1 MFIRVIY
8 IIINFILNRK
18 LYLFLSDRQ
27 SCISRSETMFNKKK
41 TFKNDKKWFLFH
53 LEAFFVLNVFLS
65 SIYGRVERWLD

>member
-1 MFIRVIY
+1 
-8 IIINFILNRK
+8 
-18 LYLFLSDRQ
+18 
-27 SCISRSETMFNKKK
+27 MFNKKK